1 MTANNGA
8 MQPFQPPKPY
18 SYNLSVHELRHWDI
32 YLGEHI
38 ESQSEYQELFSIF
51 ATAGPDD
58 SITLHLNNFGG
69 DLYSAIQW
77 CDAIRTTEAVV
88 TVNIIGACMSAGSI
102 IALAADQWRVSKHS
116 VMMIHAA
123 RGGQGGTI
131 SEMKTQSDFDHKW
144 VGKIMRDYYQHFL
157 TEEEI
162 LEVEKGVTLWMD
174 ADEIG
179 ERLDRTIEGRKRDA
193 GCEDKEAEEIPP
205 PCHALTREEAKR
217 MTKQQLI
224 DHLFPEEG

>member
-1 MTANNGA
+1 MTANNGVI
-8 MQPFQPPKPY
+8 QQFQPPKPY
-18 SYNLSVHELRHWDI
+18 SYNVSVHELRHYDI
-32 YLGEHI
+32 YLGEQI
-38 ESQSEYQELFSIF
+38 ESQSEYQELFPIF
-51 ATAGPDD
+51 ATASPDD

-162 LEVEKGVTLWMD
+162 SSVEMGITIWLD

-193 GCEDKEAEEIPP
+193 GCEDEPA
-205 PCHALTREEAKR
+205 CHAITREEAKR
-217 MTKQQLI
+217 MTKQQLL
-224 DHLFPEEG
+224 DHLFPEED